1 MVFSRAS
8 ALLRERVAIRVFEV
22 SVSFPSGLE
31 SAPSPEYV
39 LMHPE
44 LSAEQIQ
51 QALQGIS
58 VPPQPQIMVDLQME
72 QYMPDPDLEVI
83 ARLIAQDPGLSGA
96 LLKIVNS
103 PYYGLSNKIAS
114 IQRAVNL
121 LGSRSIINLI
131 NAQSIKGEMND
142 ETIVTL
148 NRFWD
153 TAQDVAMTCLTLAK
167 RTGAQAVDEAYAL
180 GLFHDCGVPL
190 MLKRFPNYMSVL
202 EEAYGNAGADSR
214 VVDTENNAFNT
225 NHAVVGY
232 YTAKSW
238 RLPEHVTDA
247 IANHHNALAVFSDE
261 SSRNS
266 QLKNLLAIL
275 KMAEHICSSYRV
287 LGNQTVDH
295 EWNAV
300 GDLVLDY
307 VGLSDYDFDSLKLSI
322 RELGAH

>member
-1 MVFSRAS
+1 MSQ
-8 ALLRERVAIRVFEV
+8 
-22 SVSFPSGLE
+22 
-31 SAPSPEYV
+31 
-39 LMHPE
+39 E
-44 LSAEQIQ
+44 LTAEQIQ

-83 ARLIAQDPGLSGA
+83 ARLISQDPGLSGA

-103 PYYGLSNKIAS
+103 AHYGLSNKIAS

-121 LGSRSIINLI
+121 LGSRSVINLI
-131 NAQSIKGEMND
+131 NALSIRGEMSD

-153 TAQDVAMTCLTLAK
+153 TAQDVAMTSLTVAK
-167 RTGAQAVDEAYAL
+167 RTGSQAVDEAYAL

-202 EEAYGNAGADSR
+202 EEAYANAGPDCR

-247 IANHHNALAVFSDE
+247 IANHHNALAIFSDE
-261 SSRNS
+261 SSRNAP
-266 QLKNLLAIL
+266 LKNLLAIL
-275 KMAEHICSSYRV
+275 KMAEHICESYRV
-287 LGNQTVDH
+287 LGNQSVDH

-300 GDLVLDY
+300 GPLVLDY
-307 VGLSDYDFDSLKLSI
+307 VGLSDYDFESMKLSI
-322 RELGAH
+322 RELGAN

>member
-1 MVFSRAS
+1 MSQ
-8 ALLRERVAIRVFEV
+8 
-22 SVSFPSGLE
+22 
-31 SAPSPEYV
+31 
-39 LMHPE
+39 E
-44 LSAEQIQ
+44 LSSEQIQ

-96 LLKIVNS
+96 LMKIVNS
-103 PYYGLSNKIAS
+103 PHYGLSNKIAS
-114 IQRAVNL
+114 IQRAVTL
-121 LGSRSIINLI
+121 LGSRTVINLI
-131 NAQSIKGEMND
+131 NAQSIKGEMCD

-153 TAQDVAMTCLTLAK
+153 TAQDVAMTSMTLAK
-167 RTGAQAVDEAYAL
+167 RTGSQAVDEAYAL
-180 GLFHDCGVPL
+180 GLFHDCGIPL
-190 MLKRFPNYMSVL
+190 MLKRFPDYMTVL
-202 EEAYGNAGADSR
+202 EQAYANAGPASR
-214 VVDTENNAFNT
+214 VVDTENRHFNT

-238 RLPEHVTDA
+238 RLPEHLTHA
-247 IANHHNALAVFSDE
+247 IANHHNALAIFSDD

-275 KMAEHICSSYRV
+275 KMAEHICASHKV
-287 LGNQTVDH
+287 LGNQREDH
-295 EWNAV
+295 EWNSISH
-300 GDLVLDY
+300 LVLDY
-307 VGLSDYDFDSLKLSI
+307 IGLSEYDFENLKESI

>member
-1 MVFSRAS
+1 MSQ
-8 ALLRERVAIRVFEV
+8 
-22 SVSFPSGLE
+22 
-31 SAPSPEYV
+31 
-39 LMHPE
+39 E

-51 QALQGIS
+51 QTLQGIS

-83 ARLIAQDPGLSGA
+83 ARLISQDPGLSGA

-103 PYYGLSNKIAS
+103 SYYGLSNKIAS

-131 NAQSIKGEMND
+131 NALSIKGEMSD
-142 ETIVTL
+142 DTIFTL

-190 MLKRFPNYMSVL
+190 MLKRFPNYMTVL
-202 EEAYGNAGADSR
+202 EQAYANAGPDCR

-247 IANHHNALAVFSDE
+247 IANHHNAFAIFSDE
-261 SSRNS
+261 SSRNP

-275 KMAEHICSSYRV
+275 KMAEHVCSSYRV
-287 LGNQTVDH
+287 LGNQPVDH
-295 EWNAV
+295 EWNTI
-300 GDLVLDY
+300 GHLVLDY
-307 VGLSDYDFDSLKLSI
+307 VGLSDYDFESMKLSI

>member
-1 MVFSRAS
+1 MSQ
-8 ALLRERVAIRVFEV
+8 
-22 SVSFPSGLE
+22 
-31 SAPSPEYV
+31 
-39 LMHPE
+39 E

-83 ARLIAQDPGLSGA
+83 ARLISQDPGLSGA

-103 PYYGLSNKIAS
+103 SYFGLSNKIAS

-131 NAQSIKGEMND
+131 NALSIRGEMSD
-142 ETIVTL
+142 DTIVTL

-190 MLKRFPNYMSVL
+190 MLKRFPNYMAVL
-202 EEAYGNAGADSR
+202 EEAYANAGPDCR

-238 RLPEHVTDA
+238 RLPQHVTDA
-247 IANHHNALAVFSDE
+247 IANHHNALAIFSDE

-287 LGNQTVDH
+287 LGNQSVDH
-295 EWNAV
+295 EWNAISH
-300 GDLVLDY
+300 LVLDY
-307 VGLSDYDFDSLKLSI
+307 VGLSDYDFESMKLSI
-322 RELGAH
+322 RELGTH

>member
-1 MVFSRAS
+1 MSQ
-8 ALLRERVAIRVFEV
+8 
-22 SVSFPSGLE
+22 
-31 SAPSPEYV
+31 
-39 LMHPE
+39 E

-51 QALQGIS
+51 QVLQGIS

-121 LGSRSIINLI
+121 LGSRSVINLI
-131 NAQSIKGEMND
+131 NALSIKGEMSD
-142 ETIVTL
+142 DTIVTL

-190 MLKRFPNYMSVL
+190 MLKRFPNYMTVL
-202 EEAYGNAGADSR
+202 EQGYANAGPDCR

-247 IANHHNALAVFSDE
+247 IANHHNALAIFSDE
-261 SSRNS
+261 SSRNPAV
-266 QLKNLLAIL
+266 KNLLAIL

-287 LGNQTVDH
+287 LGNQTVDR
-295 EWNAV
+295 EWEAI
-300 GDLVLDY
+300 GHLVLDY
-307 VGLSDYDFDSLKLSI
+307 VGLSDYDFESLKLSI

>member
-1 MVFSRAS
+1 M
-8 ALLRERVAIRVFEV
+8 I
-22 SVSFPSGLE
+22 
-31 SAPSPEYV
+31 
-39 LMHPE
+39 PE
-44 LSAEQIQ
+44 LTAEQIQ

-83 ARLIAQDPGLSGA
+83 AKLISQDPGLSGS

-103 PYYGLSNKIAS
+103 AHYGLTNKIAS

-131 NAQSIKGEMND
+131 NAQSIKGEMSD

-167 RTGAQAVDEAYAL
+167 RFGSQAVDEAYAL

-190 MLKRFPNYMSVL
+190 MLKRFPDYMSVL
-202 EEAYGNAGADSR
+202 EDAYASAGERQR
-214 VVDTENNAFNT
+214 VVDTENQVFNT

-238 RLPEHVTDA
+238 RLPEHVSTA

-261 SSRNS
+261 SP
-266 QLKNLLAIL
+266 QTAPLKNLLAIL
-275 KMAEHICSSYRV
+275 KMAEHICASYRV
-287 LGNQTVDH
+287 LGNQSVDH
-295 EWNAV
+295 EWNTV
-300 GDLVLDY
+300 GHLVLDY
-307 VGLSDYDFDSLKLSI
+307 IGLSEYDFDNVKQNI
-322 RELGAH
+322 QELGSH

>member
-1 MVFSRAS
+1 MSQ
-8 ALLRERVAIRVFEV
+8 
-22 SVSFPSGLE
+22 
-31 SAPSPEYV
+31 
-39 LMHPE
+39 E
-44 LSAEQIQ
+44 LSEEQIQ

-103 PYYGLSNKIAS
+103 PYYGLTNKIAS

-131 NAQSIKGEMND
+131 NAQSIKGEMSD

-167 RTGAQAVDEAYAL
+167 RIGSQAVDEAYAL
-180 GLFHDCGVPL
+180 GLFHDCGIPL
-190 MLKRFPNYMSVL
+190 MLKRFPDYMNTL
-202 EEAYGNAGADSR
+202 EQAYANAGPELR
-214 VVDTENNAFNT
+214 VVDTENRVYNT
-225 NHAVVGY
+225 NHSVVGY

-238 RLPEHVTDA
+238 RLPEHLGNA
-247 IANHHNALAVFSDE
+247 IANHHNALAIFSDD
-261 SSRNS
+261 SNRNS

-287 LGNQTVDH
+287 LGNQNADH
-295 EWNAV
+295 EW
-300 GDLVLDY
+300 DSISHLVLDY
-307 VGLSDYDFDSLKLSI
+307 VGLSDYDFENLKESI
-322 RELGAH
+322 RELGAR

>member
-1 MVFSRAS
+1 MSQ
-8 ALLRERVAIRVFEV
+8 
-22 SVSFPSGLE
+22 
-31 SAPSPEYV
+31 
-39 LMHPE
+39 E

-103 PYYGLSNKIAS
+103 SYFGLSNKIAS

-131 NAQSIKGEMND
+131 NALSIKGEMSD
-142 ETIVTL
+142 DTIVTL

-202 EEAYGNAGADSR
+202 EQAYANAGPDCR

-287 LGNQTVDH
+287 LGNHAVDH
-295 EWNAV
+295 EWNAI
-300 GDLVLDY
+300 GIWCWTTWACRTTT
-307 VGLSDYDFDSLKLSI
+307 SK
-322 RELGAH
+322 A

>member
-1 MVFSRAS
+1 MSQ
-8 ALLRERVAIRVFEV
+8 
-22 SVSFPSGLE
+22 
-31 SAPSPEYV
+31 
-39 LMHPE
+39 E

-83 ARLIAQDPGLSGA
+83 ARLISQDPGLSGA

-103 PYYGLSNKIAS
+103 SYFGLSNKIAS

-131 NAQSIKGEMND
+131 NALSIKGEMSD
-142 ETIVTL
+142 DTIVTL

-167 RTGAQAVDEAYAL
+167 RTGSQAVDEAYAL

-202 EEAYGNAGADSR
+202 EQAYANAGPDCR

-238 RLPEHVTDA
+238 RLPEHVSAA
-247 IANHHNALAVFSDE
+247 IANHHNALAIFSDE
-261 SSRNS
+261 SSKNS

-275 KMAEHICSSYRV
+275 KMAEHICASYRV
-287 LGNQTVDH
+287 LGNQSEDF
-295 EWNAV
+295 EWSAV
-300 GDLVLDY
+300 GPLVLDY
-307 VGLSDYDFDSLKLSI
+307 VGLSDYDFETLKQTI
-322 RELGAH
+322 RDLGAH